1 MNTCSKYLI
10 TISIAG
16 LAGTAGG
23 YLGASFHAPS
33 NNARIAE
40 FYATENAV
48 HVSPHG
54 IRKDIAAAKNDFVLV
69 DLRSAEEYEKEHIV
83 GAVNIPAYKDKDH
96 SDYGAVERIV
106 GEFKALPEG
115 KRIIVYCYSMP
126 CMTGRKVGQMLAEHG
141 IYVQHLGIGWNEWRH
156 FWTLWNHEHEW
167 NQAKVEA
174 YIATGKEPGSYSGK
188 PNIEPC
194 IEGQFGC

>member
-16 LAGTAGG
+16 LAGIAGG
-23 YLGASFHAPS
+23 YLGASFHTPS

-106 GEFKALPEG
+106 GEFQAPPE
-115 KRIIVYCYSMP
+115 P
-126 CMTGRKVGQMLAEHG
+126 
-141 IYVQHLGIGWNEWRH
+141 
-156 FWTLWNHEHEW
+156 
-167 NQAKVEA
+167 
-174 YIATGKEPGSYSGK
+174 
-188 PNIEPC
+188 IEPRHTPVAPVSD
-194 IEGQFGC
+194 IPVRDYNDMAQDFDREDQQPMQVAHTAGSDKARQQPAEPPS